1 MIEFFSDPNQLLSLA
16 GAVMVLTGFLGAAF
30 FKMDNQGMRY
40 AVLNFVG
47 TFLLALA
54 VLSPFNLGVFLV
66 EAVWSVA
73 SLALIIKIWRKRS
86 PAL

>member
-16 GAVMVLTGFLGAAF
+16 GAVIVLTGFLGAAF

-54 VLSPFNLGVFLV
+54 VISPFNFGVFLV
-66 EAVWSVA
+66 ESVWSAA
-73 SLALIIKIWRKRS
+73 SLALMVKIWRHR
-86 PAL
+86 PRAL